1 MRIGWGLEAHSVRQ
15 ALALGAKRLKSKG
28 VPDAARDAAL
38 LLAEA
43 MRTST
48 ASLYVR
54 SDSPLSEEEA
64 SRFEAMLARREK
76 LEPVAYILGR
86 REFFGFTF
94 RCDSRAL
101 IPRPETELVVEEVL
115 GLAAEFGGGRLLD
128 VGTGSGCIAL
138 SFAALCG
145 EKWSVVASDISEAA
159 LQLARENA
167 RRLGL
172 DDARVRFVLSDLFEK
187 VIDEAPFNL
196 VVSNPPY
203 VAGREWDRLPRDVR
217 EYEPKEA
224 LYGGEDG
231 LAVIGRILAEAPAA
245 LCSGGWLVLE
255 IGEGQAE
262 QVEEMARSA
271 GRYDPAAT
279 RARRDLAG
287 IQRVA
292 AFRVG

>member
-1 MRIGWGLEAHSVRQ
+1 MAQTTIRQ
-15 ALALGAKRLKSKG
+15 ALALGARRLKSKG
-28 VPDAARDAAL
+28 IPDAARDAAL

-43 MRTST
+43 MGTSA

-54 SDSPLSEEEA
+54 SDGPLGEEEA

-94 RCDSRAL
+94 RCDPRAL
-101 IPRPETELVVEEVL
+101 IPRPETELVVEEAL
-115 GLAAEFGGGRLLD
+115 ALAAEFGGGKLLD

-138 SFAALCG
+138 SFAAVCG
-145 EKWSVVASDISEAA
+145 EEWSVVASDISEAA

-167 RRLGL
+167 RRFGF
-172 DDARVRFVLSDLFEK
+172 DGGRVRFVLSDLFEK
-187 VIDEAPFNL
+187 VMDEAPFNL
-196 VVSNPPY
+196 AVSNPPY
-203 VAGREWDRLPRDVR
+203 VAGREWDRLPPDVR
-217 EYEPKEA
+217 EYEPEEA

-231 LAVIGRILAEAPAA
+231 LAVIRRILAEAPAA
-245 LCSGGWLVLE
+245 LCSGGWLILE
-255 IGEGQAE
+255 IGEGQAA
-262 QVEEMARSA
+262 QVKEIARSV

-279 RARRDLAG
+279 RVRRDLAG
-287 IQRVA
+287 IERVA